1 MRYKVSCGFCIDFIP
16 HTFICYSVQLF
27 VDYIIFAKKER
38 MESLKQR
45 RTIRKYQQKDISA
58 DLLNDLLE
66 TSFRAST
73 VGNMQVYSVIVTRD
87 AERKAK
93 LAPAHFNQP
102 MVRTAPVV
110 LTFCIDL
117 RRSSKWCEQRKAEPG
132 YNNFEWF
139 VTGAVDTLLVAQ
151 TFCVAAEEK
160 GLGICYL
167 GTTTY
172 NPQMIVEALEL
183 PELVFP
189 ITTVTVGW
197 PAEQPEQVDRL
208 PLEAIVHEE
217 VYHDYTPQDI
227 DRLYAYKESLP
238 ENKQFILENNKE
250 TLAQVFTD
258 VRYTKKDSEA
268 MSENLWKIMKKQGF

>member
-1 MRYKVSCGFCIDFIP
+1 M
-16 HTFICYSVQLF
+16 
-27 VDYIIFAKKER
+27 DYIIFAKKES

-45 RTIRKYQQKDISA
+45 RTIRKYQQKDISV

-102 MVRTAPVV
+102 MVRTAPVL

-117 RRSSKWCEQRKAEPG
+117 RRFSKWCKQRKAEPG

-139 VTGAVDTLLVAQ
+139 VTGAIDTLLVAQ
-151 TFCVAAEEK
+151 TFCVAAEKK

-208 PLEAIVHEE
+208 PLELLCTRSFI
-217 VYHDYTPQDI
+217 TIIPLRI
-227 DRLYAYKESLP
+227 LTGCMPIRSRFPKTSSLSWRTTR
-238 ENKQFILENNKE
+238 KRWRRSLQMCVIQRKTMRQCRRIFG
-250 TLAQVFTD
+250 
-258 VRYTKKDSEA
+258 R
-268 MSENLWKIMKKQGF
+268 

>member
-1 MRYKVSCGFCIDFIP
+1 MNE
-16 HTFICYSVQLF
+16 LF

-117 RRSSKWCEQRKAEPG
+117 RRFSKWCEQRKAEPG

-208 PLEAIVHEE
+208 PLEA
-217 VYHDYTPQDI
+217 
-227 DRLYAYKESLP
+227 L
-238 ENKQFILENNKE
+238 
-250 TLAQVFTD
+250 
-258 VRYTKKDSEA
+258 YTKRF
-268 MSENLWKIMKKQGF
+268 IMIILLRTLTGCMPIKNRFLRTSSSSWRTIRKRWRRSLQMCVIRRKTVRQCRRIFGR

>member
-1 MRYKVSCGFCIDFIP
+1 
-16 HTFICYSVQLF
+16 
-27 VDYIIFAKKER
+27 
-38 MESLKQR
+38 MEILKQR
-45 RTIRKYQQKDISA
+45 RTIRKYQQKDISS
-58 DLLNDLLE
+58 DLLNDLLD
-66 TSFRAST
+66 SAFRAST

-93 LAPAHFNQP
+93 RAPAHFNQP
-102 MVRTAPVV
+102 MVKTAPVV

-117 RRSSKWCEQRKAEPG
+117 RRFTKWCEQRKATPG
-132 YNNFEWF
+132 YNNLEWF
-139 VTGAVDTLLVAQ
+139 VTGSVDALLAAQ

-172 NPQMIVEALEL
+172 NPQMIIEALEL

-197 PAEQPEQVDRL
+197 PAEEPAQVDRL
-208 PLEAIVHEE
+208 SLEAIVHEE
-217 VYHDYTPQDI
+217 TYHDYTPGDI

-258 VRYTKKDSEA
+258 VRYKKEDNEV
-268 MSENLWKIMKKQGF
+268 MSENLWKVIKKQGF

>member
-1 MRYKVSCGFCIDFIP
+1 
-16 HTFICYSVQLF
+16 
-27 VDYIIFAKKER
+27 
-38 MESLKQR
+38 MEILKQR
-45 RTIRKYQQKDISA
+45 RTIRKYQQKDISV
-58 DLLNDLLE
+58 DLLKNLLE

-87 AERKAK
+87 ADRKAK
-93 LAPAHFNQP
+93 LSPAHFNQP
-102 MVRTAPVV
+102 MVQTAPVV

-117 RRSSKWCEQRKAEPG
+117 RRFSKWCEQREAEPG
-132 YNNFEWF
+132 YHNFGWF
-139 VTGAVDTLLVAQ
+139 VTGAIDTLLVAQ

-189 ITTVTVGW
+189 LTSVTVGW
-197 PAEQPEQVDRL
+197 PAETPAQVDRL
-208 PLEAIVHEE
+208 PLEAIVHDETYRDYAPE
-217 VYHDYTPQDI
+217 VI
-227 DRLYAYKESLP
+227 DQLYAYKESLP

-258 VRYTKKDSEA
+258 VRYTKKDNEA
-268 MSENLWKIMKKQGF
+268 MSENLWKVMKKQGF

>member
-1 MRYKVSCGFCIDFIP
+1 MK
-16 HTFICYSVQLF
+16 TLL
-27 VDYIIFAKKER
+27 AKHR
-38 MESLKQR
+38 S
-45 RTIRKYQQKDISA
+45 IRKFRSEPIAPEVLQDM
-58 DLLNDLLE
+58 LE
-66 TSFRAST
+66 AASRAST
-73 VGNMQVYSVIVTRD
+73 CGNMQLYSLIVTQSRELRE
-87 AERKAK
+87 A
-93 LAPAHFNQP
+93 LAPCHFNQP
-102 MVRTAPVV
+102 MVKTAPVV

-117 RRSSKWCEQRKAEPG
+117 RRFTKWCEQRKATPG
-132 YNNFEWF
+132 YNNLEWF
-139 VTGAVDTLLVAQ
+139 VTGSVDALLAAQ

-172 NPQMIVEALEL
+172 NPQMIIEALEL

-197 PAEQPEQVDRL
+197 PAEEPAQVDRL

-217 VYHDYTPQDI
+217 TYHDYTPEDI

-238 ENKQFILENNKE
+238 ENKQFIFENNKE

-258 VRYTKKDSEA
+258 VRYKKEDNEV
-268 MSENLWKIMKKQGF
+268 MSENLWKVIKKQGF